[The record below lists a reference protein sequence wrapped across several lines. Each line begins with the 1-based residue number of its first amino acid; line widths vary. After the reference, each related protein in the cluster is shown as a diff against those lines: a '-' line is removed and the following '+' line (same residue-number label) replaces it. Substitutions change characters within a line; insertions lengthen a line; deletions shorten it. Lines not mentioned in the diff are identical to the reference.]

1 MAPAT
6 ALASRTANPQ
16 TTHRRSRLQRLV
28 GVFRAVRLVTLTMKH
43 MKDLKRLG
51 FTQTH
56 FMLFMPFMVRLL
68 VKSLPI
74 VVVRRWR

>member
-6 ALASRTANPQ
+6 AIASRTADPQ
-16 TTHRRSRLQRLV
+16 TTHRRNRFQRLV
-28 GVFRAVRLVTLTMKH
+28 RVFRAVRLVTLTMKH

-56 FMLFMPFMVRLL
+56 FMVFMSFMVKALG
-68 VKSLPI
+68 
-74 VVVRRWR
+74 

>member
-1 MAPAT
+1 M
-6 ALASRTANPQ
+6 
-16 TTHRRSRLQRLV
+16 
-28 GVFRAVRLVTLTMKH
+28 RLVTLTMKH